1 MKDQR
6 YSDSSND
13 GILAALNDLSERT
26 ATLDALNDLSER
38 MDKRFDAVDKDLGL
52 VKELLV
58 NQGRQMVIMSEQFV
72 NIDRRFL
79 NLEEA
84 A

>member
-6 YSDSSND
+6 YTDSSND
-13 GILAALNDLSERT
+13 GILAALN
-26 ATLDALNDLSER
+26 NLSER
-38 MDKRFDAVDKDLGL
+38 MDARFDAVDKDLGL

-58 NQGRQMVIMSEQFV
+58 NQGRQMTIMSEQFV

-79 NLEEA
+79 NNEARIDRLEHA